1 MRRVITY
8 IRTFV
13 LAVVTG
19 LLFVGC
25 PNEPFTLLPLAI
37 SSVENV
43 STRTTSHYLYRERR
57 IKNFVKFNSTDTL
70 STMNLYYSNEK
81 LDSIVIDSTK
91 TSYGVMRIT
100 GSPGMP
106 AQDSLYQVA
115 GGIRTLQQ
123 VRQFSYNG
131 SQQISSIDVRV
142 FQPVTHTVYTL
153 SWTGENITN
162 LRKEI
167 TDAAGVTST
176 TTLSIGHDSHSG
188 IYSSDVAY
196 LYTISLDDLYWLSAN
211 NPIRFKR
218 DAQAE
223 FVYTYYYNSMD
234 YPSHIRTDKNVTI
247 GHTYIELR

>member
-1 MRRVITY
+1 
-8 IRTFV
+8 
-13 LAVVTG
+13 
-19 LLFVGC
+19 
-25 PNEPFTLLPLAI
+25 
-37 SSVENV
+37 
-43 STRTTSHYLYRERR
+43 
-57 IKNFVKFNSTDTL
+57 
-70 STMNLYYSNEK
+70 
-81 LDSIVIDSTK
+81 
-91 TSYGVMRIT
+91 MRIT

-115 GGIRTLQQ
+115 AGVRTLQQ

-131 SQQISSIDVRV
+131 SQQIASIDVSA
-142 FQPVTHTVYTL
+142 FQPEGITHTVYTL
-153 SWTGENITN
+153 SWTGENITT

-167 TDAAGVTST
+167 TDAVGATST
-176 TTLSIGHDSHSG
+176 TTLSIDHDSHSG

-196 LYTISLDDLYWLSAN
+196 LYTMSLDDLYWLSAN

-223 FVYTYYYNSMD
+223 FVYTYYYNSMN